1 MSLVEEAR
9 KELSSLGAFA
19 AASRA
24 LIASAPGERLEC
36 ELTTLDR
43 VGCEFTR
50 FALSVDRLSHATM
63 DELKRVSETLAARLT
78 YLLEPIKPIEQDA
91 DQCVVQMRSVPPQRD
106 AGVTSYYEVLVRRG
120 GELNLCRWIKSPGD
134 TRRQLPAQ
142 VTREVFL
149 RLIADFSAAAAG

>member
-9 KELSSLGAFA
+9 KQLSNLGSFA
-19 AASRA
+19 DAPRQ
-24 LIASAPGERLEC
+24 LIAVAPGERLHC

-50 FALSVDRLSHATM
+50 FALSADRLSHASM
-63 DELKRVSETLAARLT
+63 EELKRVSEALAARLT

-91 DQCVVQMRSVPPQRD
+91 DQCVVQMRSVPPQREAD
-106 AGVTSYYEVLVRRG
+106 VTSYYEVLVRRG
-120 GELNLCRWIKSPGD
+120 GELSLCRWTKAPGD
-134 TRRQLPAQ
+134 VRRPMPAQ

-149 RLIADFSAAAAG
+149 RLISDFAAAAS